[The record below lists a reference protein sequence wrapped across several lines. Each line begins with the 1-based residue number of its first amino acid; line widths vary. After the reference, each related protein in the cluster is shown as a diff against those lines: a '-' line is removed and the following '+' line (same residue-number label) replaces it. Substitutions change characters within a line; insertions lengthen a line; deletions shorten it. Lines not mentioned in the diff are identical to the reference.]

1 MKMARKLRVRSP
13 PLSQNMP
20 NFNRYA
26 TRTTKQTY
34 NGRSYHSRAEAEY
47 AIYLDQRLNAGEI
60 KSWTPQKRIELLG
73 ENGSH
78 ICNYY
83 IDFVVEHHDGVTEL
97 IEVKGFETNIWNL
110 KWKMLKDKYGHDAKY
125 KITLEKV

>member
-1 MKMARKLRVRSP
+1 
-13 PLSQNMP
+13 MP
-20 NFNRYA
+20 NFNRYH

-60 KSWTPQKRIELLG
+60 KSWTPQRRIELFG

-83 IDFVVEHHDGVTEL
+83 MDFVIEHRDGVTEFVE
-97 IEVKGFETNIWNL
+97 IKGFETAIWRL
-110 KWKMLKDKYGHDAKY
+110 KWKLLNDKYGKDSQY
-125 KITLEKV
+125 KISLVKV